1 MSKWVGVAFLGMSP
15 ENRGMAHQFTTSYL
29 KDAID
34 LFRYYKRLG
43 DNAIAQCPD
52 DRLCADIDPESNS
65 VAIIV
70 KHMAGNMRSRW
81 SNFLTTDGE
90 KPDRQRDT
98 EFEDAPATRA
108 EIVAMWDAG
117 WNYLIEA
124 LTSLTD
130 ADLSRAITIRT
141 EPHSVTQA
149 INRQV
154 AHYSYHVGQIVYLA
168 RHLAGSNWRTLTIPT
183 NQSGEF
189 NAQVASGEKSQ
200 R

>member
-1 MSKWVGVAFLGMSP
+1 
-15 ENRGMAHQFTTSYL
+15 MAHQFTTSYL
-29 KDAID
+29 KDAVD
-34 LFRYYKRLG
+34 LFRYYQRLG
-43 DNAIAQCPD
+43 ANAIAQCPD
-52 DRLCADIDPESNS
+52 DKLCAEIDPESNS
-65 VAIIV
+65 VAMIV
-70 KHMAGNMRSRW
+70 KHLSGNMRSRW

-90 KPDRQRDT
+90 KPDRHRDT

-108 EIVAMWDAG
+108 EIVALWDAG
-117 WNYLIEA
+117 WNYLFEA

-130 ADLSRAITIRT
+130 ADLSRTITIRT

-154 AHYSYHVGQIVYLA
+154 AHYSYHVGQIVYLS
-168 RHLAGSNWRTLTIPT
+168 RHLAGSNWRTLTIPRKK
-183 NQSGEF
+183 SGEF